1 MSVILLA
8 ATLGA
13 CCRIPS
19 TPADVAVGNRPL
31 WVIYLSGKRA
41 TGHAAGVVE
50 VNRQI
55 AFGSNDELV
64 VSSDSGPFT
73 KPNTVHAWVLDA
85 KHGSLIGET
94 DWISNFWPYIFA
106 TAQGEYSVVT
116 DKGLA
121 LYSAR
126 LRQIKATAADAADK
140 ISPDGRFLAISKTTP
155 GHGIVLL
162 LDSSTLKP
170 TTAKFLDTYAFSVAE
185 GRIAYSAFINGARNA
200 SVIVQTV
207 EKRLPHYQTGC
218 REVRPHFV
226 SAETLAV
233 LGCSQVEVISAGG
246 EKLFSTPLGQ
256 ALAYFVSASRDGRRF
271 AVLQQFER
279 PGDSPSLCRERV
291 TVFDIARR
299 KAVFVVDVT
308 DLEGS
313 SQGASSGAALS
324 PDGSR
329 LAVRSGSVVRLFA
342 LPDGA

>member
-1 MSVILLA
+1 M
-8 ATLGA
+8 
-13 CCRIPS
+13 
-19 TPADVAVGNRPL
+19 
-31 WVIYLSGKRA
+31 SGKRA
-41 TGHAAGVVE
+41 PGHAAGVVE

-85 KHGSLIGET
+85 KHGSLVGET

-116 DKGLA
+116 DKGLV
-121 LYSAR
+121 LYSAGLR
-126 LRQIKATAADAADK
+126 LIKATTADAADK
-140 ISPDGRFLAISKTTP
+140 ISPDGRFLAASKTTP
-155 GHGIVLL
+155 GHGMVYL

-170 TTAKFLDTYAFSVAE
+170 TAASFADTYAFSVAE
-185 GRIAYSAFINGARNA
+185 GRIAYSAFINGSRNA

-207 EKRLPHYQTGC
+207 EKRLPYYQTGC
-218 REVRPHFV
+218 KEVRPHFV

-233 LGCSQVEVISAGG
+233 LGCGQVEVISAGG
-246 EKLFSTPLGQ
+246 EKLFVTPLGQ
-256 ALAYFVSASRDGRRF
+256 MGAYFVSASRDGRRF

-279 PGDSPSLCRERV
+279 PGDPPSLCRERV

-299 KAVFVVDVT
+299 KAIFVVDVT
-308 DLEGS
+308 DLES
-313 SQGASSGAALS
+313 TSASSGAALS

-329 LAVRSGSVVRLFA
+329 LAVRSGSAVRLFA